1 MEIKVRIDATIDEL
15 RILIESPTNELAN
28 ELLLQLSDVQEKE
41 MFTVKTKDGIQVIQ
55 VHEIEIIEI
64 FADEVVILTIN
75 NEKII
80 FRGRLYKIKE
90 RLNGQQFVQ
99 ITKSTIINIKQIQR
113 LENSFSGNMLAILK
127 SGRKQTIS
135 RRYLPNLKKILRQIN

>member
-28 ELLLQLSDVQEKE
+28 ELLLQLSDVQEKD
-41 MFTVKTKDGIQVIQ
+41 MFTVKTKDGIQVVQ

>member
-1 MEIKVRIDATIDEL
+1 MEIKVRIDATIDGL
-15 RILIESPTNELAN
+15 RVLIESPTNELAN
-28 ELLLQLSDVQEKE
+28 ELLLQLSNVQEKD
-41 MFTVKTKDGIQVIQ
+41 MFTVKTKDGIQVVQ

>member
-1 MEIKVRIDATIDEL
+1 MEIKVRIDATIDGL

-28 ELLLQLSDVQEKE
+28 ELLLQLSDVQEKD
-41 MFTVKTKDGIQVIQ
+41 MFTVKTKDGIQVVQ